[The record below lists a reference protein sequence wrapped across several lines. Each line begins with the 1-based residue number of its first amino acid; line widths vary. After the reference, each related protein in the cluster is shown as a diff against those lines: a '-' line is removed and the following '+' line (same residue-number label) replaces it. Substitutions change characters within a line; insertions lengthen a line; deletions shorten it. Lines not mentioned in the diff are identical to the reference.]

1 MAAQA
6 TFMEG
11 DCLTELKKIPD
22 ESVDS
27 VATDPPYNLAFMSDK
42 GVKWDAVGS
51 PQAFQKW
58 CAEWASE
65 CFRVLKPGGYLVSF
79 GGSRT
84 FHRLT
89 AGIEDAGFEIRE
101 CFSWIY
107 GTGFPAGNR
116 DMGKAVGPDWTGYGT
131 RLKPAWEPAIM
142 ARKPFKGSL
151 TAHVRTTGLGA
162 LNIDDNRLP
171 IDEADVIDVDNYK
184 TSKFS
189 KRDPKATGRAYLKK
203 QGGRTA
209 EENDKI
215 SAEVQLE
222 SIRRMNEMGRWPAN
236 VILSPDE
243 AADMMNQQSD
253 GSARFFYQAKA
264 SQKERTVNGA
274 VTNVHPTVK
283 PVALMK
289 HLISLVCPTEQAL
302 GYVPTVLDPFAGS
315 GSTALAAKDLGFN
328 SIMIEIDAAS
338 MQTTK
343 ERFFAW

>member
-1 MAAQA
+1 MQ
-6 TFMEG
+6 G
-11 DCLTELKKIPD
+11 DCLEQLKKIPD

-27 VATDPPYNLAFMSDK
+27 CVTDPPYNLAFMSDK

-51 PQAFQKW
+51 PQGFQKW
-58 CAEWASE
+58 CAEWAQE
-65 CFRVLKPGGYLVSF
+65 VFRVLKPGGYLMSF

-89 AGIEDAGFEIRE
+89 AGIEDAGFDIRD

-107 GTGFPAGNR
+107 GTGFPSGNR
-116 DMGKAVGPDWTGYGT
+116 DMGKAVGDSFQGYGT

-151 TAHVRTTGLGA
+151 TAHVKTTGLGA
-162 LNIDDNRLP
+162 LNIDDNRIP
-171 IDEADVIDVDNYK
+171 IDEADVINVENFK

-189 KRDPKATGRAYLKK
+189 KRDPKATGRAYLLKK
-203 QGGRTA
+203 NSRSA

-215 SAEVQLE
+215 SAAAQKE
-222 SIRRMNEMGRWPAN
+222 SIRRMNDMGRWPAN
-236 VILSPDE
+236 VIFDE
-243 AADMMNQQSD
+243 DAAELMNEHTD
-253 GSARFFYQAKA
+253 GAARFFYQPKA
-264 SQKERTVNGA
+264 SQKERTVNGQIK
-274 VTNVHPTVK
+274 NVHPTVK

-302 GYVPTVLDPFAGS
+302 GYVPIVLDPFCGS

-328 SIMIEIDAAS
+328 SIMIEIDSAS
-338 MQTTK
+338 IQIAK

>member
-1 MAAQA
+1 
-6 TFMEG
+6 MEG
-11 DCLTELKKIPD
+11 DCLQQLKMIPD

-27 VATDPPYNLAFMSDK
+27 CVTDPPYNLAFMADK
-42 GVKWDAVGS
+42 GVSWDAVGS
-51 PQAFQKW
+51 PQGFQKW
-58 CAEWASE
+58 CAEWAQE
-65 CFRVLKPGGYLVSF
+65 VFRVLKPGGYLVSF
-79 GGSRT
+79 GGGRT

-89 AGIEDAGFEIRE
+89 AGIEDAGFDIRD

-107 GTGFPAGNR
+107 GTGFPSGNR
-116 DMGKAVGPDWTGYGT
+116 DMGKAVGDSFQGYGT

-151 TAHVRTTGLGA
+151 TAHVKTTGLGA
-162 LNIDDNRLP
+162 LNIDDNRIP
-171 IDEADVIDVDNYK
+171 IDEADVIDVENFK

-189 KRDPKATGRAYLKK
+189 KRDPKATGRAYLLKK
-203 QGGRTA
+203 NSRSA

-215 SAEVQLE
+215 SAAAQKE

-236 VILSPDE
+236 VIFDE
-243 AADMMNQQSD
+243 DAAELMNEHAE
-253 GSARFFYQAKA
+253 GAARFFYQPKA
-264 SQKERTVNGA
+264 SQKERTVNGK

-289 HLISLVCPTEQAL
+289 HLISLVCPTEDSL

-315 GSTALAAKDLGFN
+315 GSTALAAKELEIN
-328 SIMIEIDAAS
+328 SIMIEIDPAS
-338 MQTTK
+338 MQIAK